1 MNPTPCQHLPRLL
14 SWMLHPST
22 GVLALAS
29 WEFRFFDCGQG
40 EPLMLHH
47 TKSCQQVLPLGS
59 DPAALALRP
68 VCSSVPPSL
77 HGSGT
82 CRAFPHHRN
91 FPAQVAAPV
100 AGQPE
105 VPQLGAPACR
115 SCSQGQSDSA
125 EQHRDQ
131 DRQGLAQRGCSPAA
145 EGRTLRKAW
154 SAPQEG
160 SVPQHGGKAGTGQP
174 PAEQRALWWGQQG
187 SLGTTHREQPGAR
200 DSVPHRDTRCCIQDS
215 QETPAQKTSAWQ
227 INPGATAGSEKHHAT
242 CPWLFELGQ
251 PKSHTGL
258 RWHRLH
264 QTQRP
269 WAKSCPM

>member
-1 MNPTPCQHLPRLL
+1 
-14 SWMLHPST
+14 
-22 GVLALAS
+22 
-29 WEFRFFDCGQG
+29 
-40 EPLMLHH
+40 MLHH

-59 DPAALALRP
+59 DPAALALRL

-100 AGQPE
+100 VGQPE

-145 EGRTLRKAW
+145 GGRTLRKAW

-174 PAEQRALWWGQQG
+174 PAEQRALW
-187 SLGTTHREQPGAR
+187 LGTAGLLGYHTQGAARSKRLCAPQRHQVLYPGQP
-200 DSVPHRDTRCCIQDS
+200 RDTCPENICLAEKPWSNCRLR
-215 QETPAQKTSAWQ
+215 ETPC
-227 INPGATAGSEKHHAT
+227 NV
-242 CPWLFELGQ
+242 
-251 PKSHTGL
+251 
-258 RWHRLH
+258 
-264 QTQRP
+264 
-269 WAKSCPM
+269 PMAI